1 MENLKE
7 SRKTLDE
14 IDSKI
19 ILLLEERMNVAKGIG
34 IYKLNHN
41 LNTTDKNRETEIIE
55 NLESKINPEFKNI
68 VMPIYKEIFSESKK
82 IISKVKEEN
91 FHYGLIGESL
101 SHSKSKEIHESFRKY
116 NYNLK
121 NIEKSKLKD
130 FFKKRNFTGINVTI
144 PYKETSLKYLDKID
158 PLAKEIGAVNTIV
171 NRNGKLI
178 GYNTDYLGFSYSIK
192 HFGISLK
199 NKKVLILGSGGASK
213 MVQKFVEDNLAK
225 NVTVISRSSKN
236 NYENLNKFKDYNV
249 IINATPVGM
258 YPDNLECKLDLNI
271 FKSLESVV
279 DLIYNPLN
287 TKLILDAKKLGLKT
301 MSGLLM
307 LVAQA
312 FYAAEIFL
320 NEKLDENLIEEM
332 YSKIKRN
339 MENILLIG
347 MPSSGKTTMGKLLSK
362 KLNREFFDTDNLIE
376 EEENLSVSEI
386 FENKGEK
393 YFRDLETKI
402 LEEVSKK
409 NGIVIATGG
418 GTPIKEV
425 NRDMILQNS
434 IVIYLNRNI
443 EKLET
448 FGRPLSK
455 NLKTLEKMYDK
466 RNPIYSDLSD
476 IKINVIEDKEKT
488 LELILEEF
496 EKYENFSNWWP

>member
-1 MENLKE
+1 
-7 SRKTLDE
+7 
-14 IDSKI
+14 
-19 ILLLEERMNVAKGIG
+19 
-34 IYKLNHN
+34 
-41 LNTTDKNRETEIIE
+41 
-55 NLESKINPEFKNI
+55 
-68 VMPIYKEIFSESKK
+68 
-82 IISKVKEEN
+82 
-91 FHYGLIGESL
+91 
-101 SHSKSKEIHESFRKY
+101 
-116 NYNLK
+116 
-121 NIEKSKLKD
+121 
-130 FFKKRNFTGINVTI
+130 
-144 PYKETSLKYLDKID
+144 
-158 PLAKEIGAVNTIV
+158 
-171 NRNGKLI
+171 
-178 GYNTDYLGFSYSIK
+178 
-192 HFGISLK
+192 
-199 NKKVLILGSGGASK
+199 
-213 MVQKFVEDNLAK
+213 
-225 NVTVISRSSKN
+225 
-236 NYENLNKFKDYNV
+236 
-249 IINATPVGM
+249 
-258 YPDNLECKLDLNI
+258 
-271 FKSLESVV
+271 
-279 DLIYNPLN
+279 LN

-339 MENILLIG
+339 MENIILIG
-347 MPSSGKTTMGKLLSK
+347 MPSSGKTTMGRLLSK

-496 EKYENFSNWWP
+496 EKYENFSN